1 MCWYRLAIELFDQ
14 PMMSIAARSGTPSSS
29 SPHVC
34 QTSGES
40 VRLSQALAG
49 AGVIALAGTR

>member
-1 MCWYRLAIELFDQ
+1 MHHA
-14 PMMSIAARSGTPSSS
+14 
-29 SPHVC
+29 HVC

-49 AGVIALAGTR
+49 HGVTPLGGAR